1 MKKILAGPGK
11 IEWTCPE
18 LGAATHKIHRARRG
32 WAERSRS
39 EDGTPVTARRP
50 RHRAN
55 RARDRKCFAR
65 SDFQYLITEAHRGQG
80 TQNDQN
86 SK

>member
-11 IEWTCPE
+11 IEWNCLE
-18 LGAATHKIHRARRG
+18 LGAATHKSTVPDADG
-32 WAERSRS
+32 QRSRS

-55 RARDRKCFAR
+55 RVRDRKCFA
-65 SDFQYLITEAHRGQG
+65 Q
-80 TQNDQN
+80 
-86 SK
+86 